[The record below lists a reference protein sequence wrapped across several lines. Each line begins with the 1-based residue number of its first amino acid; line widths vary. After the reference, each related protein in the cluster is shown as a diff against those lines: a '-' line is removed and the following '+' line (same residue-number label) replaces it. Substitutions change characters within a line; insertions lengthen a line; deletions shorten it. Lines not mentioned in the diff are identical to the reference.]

1 MLKIFKKQLRLE
13 WLIPMF
19 VVVAVFGMVQ
29 YVNAQYWVDDPANC
43 PAIDETNYPGQ
54 NCDDEMI
61 CGDLSGIA
69 QCYDT
74 SFINAPTAST
84 TSNANYS
91 SSYDGGYILNCF
103 ATDSSPDPYCNN
115 NNGWWCDRDS
125 ECYDVNRNT
134 VCVEDLMASSTCGT
148 CRSGYRECDGSYT
161 DIDGCEIDIGDT
173 PYPGE
178 ADAHYHSN
186 GTCTAECDIDF
197 IDCNIDLGTGG
208 DGCEVEDQVSCY
220 FLGLPGTIQGCNGC
234 ILDPVNFQTGVE
246 AKFSTTSP
254 LLWGTQYGTGP
265 LFELTNYNASTTGG
279 VFYVGNDGKVGI
291 GTTSP
296 SAMLTIGLDTGSQFL
311 VNATGTVLAG
321 TWQGDVIGLEY
332 GGTNQNLSAVL
343 GGIVYTDSN
352 SMEVLAAGNIGE

>member
-69 QCYDT
+69 QCYNT

-84 TSNANYS
+84 TSNTNYS

-134 VCVEDLMASSTCGT
+134 VCVEGQMASSTCGT
-148 CRSGYRECDGSYT
+148 CRSGYTFCDGSYT
-161 DIDGCEIDIGDT
+161 DGDGCEINIGTT
-173 PYPGE
+173 PYPSE
-178 ADAHYHSN
+178 NNAHYHSN
-186 GTCTAECDIDF
+186 GTCAPECNSGYL
-197 IDCNIDLGTGG
+197 DCDSDLGTSGT
-208 DGCEVEDQVSCY
+208 GCEVQDGASCT
-220 FLGLPGTIQGCNGC
+220 FLGLPGTIQGCADC
-234 ILDPVNFQTGVE
+234 ILDLVNFQTGVE

-254 LLWGTQYGTGP
+254 LLWGTQYGSGP
-265 LFELTNYNASTTGG
+265 LVEITNYNASTTGG

-296 SAMLTIGLDTGSQFL
+296 SAMLTIGLDVGSQFL
-311 VNATGTVLAG
+311 VNATGTVLSG
-321 TWQGDVIGLEY
+321 TWQGGAIGLEY
-332 GGTNQNLSAVL
+332 GGTNR
-343 GGIVYTDSN
+343 N
-352 SMEVLAAGNIGE
+352 SWT